1 MKILQIMIAF
11 DQLINTILGGMADE
25 TISSR
30 AHRNRYKSWRWRF
43 MRRLI
48 DGLFFFGKK
57 TTVISLILPNLI
69 ANNCR
74 QTFKRKFKCQK
85 IRGRDV

>member
-30 AHRNRYKSWRWRF
+30 AHRNRFKNWRWRF

-48 DGLFFFGKK
+48 DGLFFWQKDHCHQSYLAELDRK
-57 TTVISLILPNLI
+57 QLPPN
-69 ANNCR
+69 
-74 QTFKRKFKCQK
+74 F
-85 IRGRDV
+85 

>member
-1 MKILQIMIAF
+1 MKILQILIAF

-30 AHRNRYKSWRWRF
+30 AHRNRFKNWRWRF

-48 DGLFFFGKK
+48 DGLFFWQKYHCHQSYLAELDRK
-57 TTVISLILPNLI
+57 QLPPN
-69 ANNCR
+69 
-74 QTFKRKFKCQK
+74 F
-85 IRGRDV
+85 

>member
-1 MKILQIMIAF
+1 MKILQILIAF
-11 DQLINTILGGMADE
+11 DQLINTFLGGMADE

-48 DGLFFFGKK
+48 DGLFIWKK
-57 TTVISLILPNLI
+57 DHCHQSYLAELDRKQLPPN
-69 ANNCR
+69 
-74 QTFKRKFKCQK
+74 F
-85 IRGRDV
+85 

>member
-1 MKILQIMIAF
+1 MKILQILIAF

-30 AHRNRYKSWRWRF
+30 AHRNRHKNWRWRF

-48 DGLFFFGKK
+48 DGLFFWQKDHCYQSYLAELDRK
-57 TTVISLILPNLI
+57 QLPPN
-69 ANNCR
+69 
-74 QTFKRKFKCQK
+74 F
-85 IRGRDV
+85 

>member
-1 MKILQIMIAF
+1 MKILQILIAF

-30 AHRNRYKSWRWRF
+30 AHRNRFKNWRWRF

-48 DGLFFFGKK
+48 DGLFFWQKDHCHQSYLAELDRK
-57 TTVISLILPNLI
+57 QLPPN
-69 ANNCR
+69 
-74 QTFKRKFKCQK
+74 F
-85 IRGRDV
+85 

>member
-1 MKILQIMIAF
+1 MKIMQIIIAF

-30 AHRNRYKSWRWRF
+30 AHRNRYKNWRWRF

-48 DGLFFFGKK
+48 DGLFFWQKDHCHQSYLAELDRK
-57 TTVISLILPNLI
+57 QLPPN
-69 ANNCR
+69 
-74 QTFKRKFKCQK
+74 F
-85 IRGRDV
+85 

>member
-11 DQLINTILGGMADE
+11 DQLINTFLGGMADE

-48 DGLFFFGKK
+48 DGLFFLAKRPLSS
-57 TTVISLILPNLI
+57 VLS
-69 ANNCR
+69 CR
-74 QTFKRKFKCQK
+74 T
-85 IRGRDV
+85 

>member
-1 MKILQIMIAF
+1 MKILQILIAF

-30 AHRNRYKSWRWRF
+30 AHRNRYKNWRWRF

-48 DGLFFFGKK
+48 DGLFFWQKDHCHQSYLAELDRK
-57 TTVISLILPNLI
+57 QLPPN
-69 ANNCR
+69 
-74 QTFKRKFKCQK
+74 F
-85 IRGRDV
+85 

>member
-30 AHRNRYKSWRWRF
+30 AHRKQHKSRRWRF

-48 DGLFFFGKK
+48 DGLFFWQKDHCHQSYLAELDRK
-57 TTVISLILPNLI
+57 QLPPN
-69 ANNCR
+69 
-74 QTFKRKFKCQK
+74 F
-85 IRGRDV
+85 